1 MFVHFAGGRKRK
13 RRKEMK
19 NLKKG
24 HQNKLWES
32 TGWIGAVLVVFGY
45 SLNAN
50 HLVSCWPVWVLGNGM
65 ITAYSYHKKAYST
78 MVMSLVILI
87 MNIYGWISW
96 S

>member
-1 MFVHFAGGRKRK
+1 MKIKKRT
-13 RRKEMK
+13 E
-19 NLKKG
+19 NSGSSITPKG
-24 HQNKLWES
+24 NDKIWES
-32 TGWIGAVLVVFGY
+32 IGWSGAVYVVVGY

-50 HLVSCWPVWVLGNGM
+50 HIVYCWPIWILGNGM

-78 MVMSLVILI
+78 MVMSLIILI

>member
-1 MFVHFAGGRKRK
+1 MFARSAGGWKK
-13 RRKEMK
+13 RREKKMK
-19 NLKKG
+19 DLEKG
-24 HQNKLWES
+24 YQNKLWES
-32 TGWIGAVLVVFGY
+32 IGWIGAALVVFGY

-50 HLVSCWPVWVLGNGM
+50 HLVSCWPIWILGNGL
-65 ITAYSYHKKAYST
+65 IAAYSYRKEAHST